1 MSEQAKIEKALGL
14 ASGALAQA
22 GELAALS
29 TALVQPNG
37 PGAIM
42 AQIEHQLSL
51 TPGSLAQASAEAALS
66 TALVQPNGPGAI
78 KAQIEHQL
86 SLAPGSL
93 AHASAVG
100 PIIQGLAK
108 PCSDLSRGAV
118 PDDIINVAAITALQA
133 GRERPPMREK
143 S

>member
-93 AHASAVG
+93 AQASAVAA
-100 PIIQGLAK
+100 LAR
-108 PCSDLSRGAV
+108 PV
-118 PDDIINVAAITALQA
+118 EAAATVGHLVGQPALFQTGWFA
-133 GRERPPMREK
+133 TRR
-143 S
+143 SNSVCCQ